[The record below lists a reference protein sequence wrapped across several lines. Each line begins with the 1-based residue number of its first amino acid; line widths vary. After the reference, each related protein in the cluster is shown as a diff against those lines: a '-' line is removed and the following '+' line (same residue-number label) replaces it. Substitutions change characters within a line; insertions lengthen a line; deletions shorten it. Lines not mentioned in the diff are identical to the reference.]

1 MLFAYR
7 WLLRVFTALLGL
19 GLLAGLLSYYMLS
32 RSLPDYNENFQLQ
45 GVSGPV
51 EIVRNNANVPHI
63 FGKTDADVYFALGF
77 VHAQDRLWQMTML
90 RRTAQGRLSE
100 IFGPRTAKIDELVR
114 RLDLYTLAQQSVA
127 AQDRATISALDAYA
141 AGVNAWIGQVNLGA
155 RGRGAPEFFFFSNE
169 IAAWSPADSIAIMKL
184 MALQMSSQLENE
196 VLRAQMSLILPTARL
211 SDILPDDPGQPV
223 AALPDYAQLMPSAYP
238 VAQKSQMA
246 YLDAP
251 LSPFHSRDFAGASN
265 AWAAMPNKAAAGG
278 SLLAND
284 PHLELTA
291 PSIWYLARLQLRSGG
306 VIGGTI
312 PGMPLVLVGRSEK
325 LGWGLTTAYVDD
337 QDVVMEKLNPENPE
351 QYLTP
356 DGPRPFTSRQSILNI
371 KGQAPVTL
379 TLRWSQ
385 SGPILPG
392 THYDLASVTPA
403 GAVAALEWTGLSATD
418 TSMTAALHMMS
429 AGSVAQAIAAGRQFV
444 APAQNLMLADA
455 SGIALQT
462 VGAVPLR
469 DARHSTQGRMPAAG
483 WQSNNRWLG
492 VEPYASNP
500 SFVNP
505 VSGLLGNTNNRTVDR
520 AFPDHVSFNWGD
532 TQRIQRWLT
541 LMKTREVHSRDSFI
555 EAQLDTVS
563 PTARTL
569 LPLIGADLWFTGEA
583 APEGTPERLRQKALT
598 LMAAWNGEM
607 NEHLPEPLIA
617 EAWLRALQDRL
628 IRDEIGPLADKF
640 IHPDPVFI
648 ERVYRNTDGAGV
660 WCDVVQSAVV
670 ETCSEIARQA
680 LDDAL
685 LQLSESYGGSIES
698 WRWGDVH
705 QATHDHPVL
714 GQVPILRYFVD
725 IHQSTSGGDSTLL
738 RGRTKG
744 KGPNPYQN
752 VHAGGYRGVYD
763 FADPDSSVF
772 IQATG
777 QSGHPLS
784 GYYDDLAELWRRGEY
799 IPMSLD
805 PALARAGAVGITHLT
820 PEAATAP

>member
-1 MLFAYR
+1 MLIAFR
-7 WLLRVFTALLGL
+7 WILRLFT
-19 GLLAGLLSYYMLS
+19 GLLVLCAIAGVLAYYVLS
-32 RSLPDYNENFQLQ
+32 RSLPDYNESFTLK
-45 GVSGPV
+45 GISAPV

-63 FGKTDADVYFALGF
+63 FGKTDADVYYALGF

-100 IFGPRTAKIDELVR
+100 IFGARTARIDELVR
-114 RLDLYTLAQQSVA
+114 RLDIYTLAQQSVA
-127 AQDRATISALDAYA
+127 SQDAQTTTALEAYS
-141 AGVNAWIGQVNLGA
+141 AGVNAWITQVNLGA

-169 IAAWSPADSIAIMKL
+169 ISAWSPADSIAIIKL
-184 MALQMSSQLENE
+184 MALQMSSQLESE
-196 VLRAQMSLILPTARL
+196 VLRAQMSMVLPTARL

-223 AALPDYAQLMPSAYP
+223 AALPQYSELMPSHYP
-238 VAQKSQMA
+238 APQPTQMA
-246 YLDAP
+246 YIDAP
-251 LSPFHSRDFAGASN
+251 MSPFHSMDFAGASN

-291 PSIWYLARLQLRSGG
+291 PSIWYLARLQLQSGG

-351 QYLTP
+351 EYLTP
-356 DGPRPFTSRQSILNI
+356 EGPKKFTSRQSILNI
-371 KGQAPVTL
+371 KGEAPITL
-379 TLRWSQ
+379 TLRWSE

-392 THYDLASVTPA
+392 SHYDLASVTPA
-403 GAVAALEWTGLSATD
+403 GTVPALEWTALSGAD
-418 TSMTAALHMMS
+418 TSMTAAVHVMTS
-429 AGSVAQAIAAGRQFV
+429 ATVAEAIDAGRQFV

-455 SGIALQT
+455 TGIALQT

-469 DARHSTQGRMPAAG
+469 DAAHTTQGRMPAAG
-483 WQSNNRWLG
+483 WEGKNRWIG
-492 VEPYASNP
+492 TEPYETNP
-500 SFVNP
+500 SFINP
-505 VSGLLGNTNNRTVDR
+505 ASGLLGNTNNKTVNR
-520 AFPDHVSFNWGD
+520 PFPDHVSFNWGD
-532 TQRIQRWLT
+532 TQRIQRWLS
-541 LMKTREVHSRDSFI
+541 LMKTREVHTRDSFI

-583 APEGTPERLRQKALT
+583 AAEGTPERLRQKALE
-598 LMAAWNGEM
+598 LLAAWNGEM

-628 IRDEIGPLADKF
+628 TRDEIGPLADKF
-640 IHPDPVFI
+640 THPDPIFI
-648 ERVYRNTDGAGV
+648 ERVYRNIGGASV
-660 WCDVVQSAVV
+660 WCDVVQSAAV
-670 ETCSEIARQA
+670 ETCPEIARQA
-680 LDDAL
+680 LDEAL
-685 LQLSESYGGSIES
+685 LGLTEKYGPNIES
-698 WRWGDVH
+698 WRWGDAH

-725 IHQSTSGGDSTLL
+725 IHQSTSGGDTTLL

-744 KGPNPYQN
+744 SGPNPYLN

-784 GYYDDLAELWRRGEY
+784 QFYDDLSELWRRGEY

-805 PALARAGAVGITHLT
+805 PELARAAAVGVTHLSPT
-820 PEAATAP
+820 P